1 MCACMIIHVRAFIY
15 VYAKRE
21 GMLVTEFFWAA
32 ELPKN
37 PVSEHYYSKN
47 RANSAELA
55 SVAGFRHVSVV
66 AGRADDEENYNI

>member
-1 MCACMIIHVRAFIY
+1 MIIRTRAFMY

-32 ELPKN
+32 DRPKN

-47 RANSAELA
+47 RANSAKLA
-55 SVAGFRHVSVV
+55 SATGFRHVSVA
-66 AGRADDEENYNI
+66 AGRADDEENYNIY